1 MPKALALLL
10 IALILAPT
18 SVIFAETP
26 EVPDPFAGCS
36 QSATTSTEVEN
47 TLETP
52 QEPHCD
58 LLVLNG
64 GSTTVLENELT
75 GTNAVVTTTSYMHGD
90 HLGGT
95 NVTSDENGLAN
106 EIVDFYPYGAERFRD
121 GDSQDQRQFAG
132 TERDQESNLDYMI
145 NRYYSSDVGKFL
157 SQDPVFWEIGQTR
170 DGQRA
175 LLDPQ
180 LQNSYSYSRDNPVT
194 LSDPEGRIVPLIIGA
209 GLLALTAYDAF
220 DTGRTIADPNASLG
234 TKLVAGG
241 LFLTPVGEIKA
252 GIKGLSAADNML
264 RNAISGARREAQFGS
279 DLAKQFP
286 DASIQRE
293 VYLRNA
299 DGTIAKDPFT
309 GEGRRIDF
317 AVIQNGRVQGL
328 HEVTSQTADKATQT
342 LKEDSIRQAGG
353 TFIKDRQT
361 GNLINAS
368 QTKTQLNRVD

>member
-1 MPKALALLL
+1 
-10 IALILAPT
+10 
-18 SVIFAETP
+18 
-26 EVPDPFAGCS
+26 
-36 QSATTSTEVEN
+36 
-47 TLETP
+47 
-52 QEPHCD
+52 
-58 LLVLNG
+58 
-64 GSTTVLENELT
+64 
-75 GTNAVVTTTSYMHGD
+75 
-90 HLGGT
+90 
-95 NVTSDENGLAN
+95 
-106 EIVDFYPYGAERFRD
+106 
-121 GDSQDQRQFAG
+121 
-132 TERDQESNLDYMI
+132 
-145 NRYYSSDVGKFL
+145 
-157 SQDPVFWEIGQTR
+157 
-170 DGQRA
+170 
-175 LLDPQ
+175 
-180 LQNSYSYSRDNPVT
+180 
-194 LSDPEGRIVPLIIGA
+194 
-209 GLLALTAYDAF
+209 
-220 DTGRTIADPNASLG
+220 
-234 TKLVAGG
+234 
-241 LFLTPVGEIKA
+241 
-252 GIKGLSAADNML
+252 ML